1 MAPPTDPGQLAGS
14 LLRERLRIVLV
25 RPQHPGNV
33 GACARAMM
41 NMGLRQLTIVDPPVL
56 DMERA
61 RWMATSGRSILAG
74 ARFTATV
81 AEAVADCHWAVACT
95 ARSRRWRW
103 PVLSDR
109 ELAARAFEAGE
120 GRTAILFGQEDT
132 GLDNEAISHCQA
144 IVKISTDGAASL
156 NLAQAVL
163 LISSRLHDEAR
174 ARGWTSD
181 TPRRQ
186 GRRSGG
192 PTGSPPGPPP
202 AEPTAPLSR
211 QAEVVGLAL
220 DVLAATP
227 YMNGKTPDQVQ
238 VLLSSLLQRA
248 HPTQAELDI
257 LKGMLKKT
265 RWKLGSPRP

>member
-1 MAPPTDPGQLAGS
+1 MAAPGQRAGR
-14 LLRERLRIVLV
+14 LLREDLRIVLV

-56 DMERA
+56 DLERA

-74 ARFTATV
+74 ARFTASV

-109 ELAARAFEAGE
+109 ELAARAFDAGEAGE

-132 GLDNEAISHCQA
+132 GLDNEAIGHCQA
-144 IVKISTDGAASL
+144 IVTITTDGAASL

-163 LISSRLHDEAR
+163 LIGARLHDEAR
-174 ARGWTSD
+174 ARGWTGD
-181 TPRRQ
+181 TPRR
-186 GRRSGG
+186 
-192 PTGSPPGPPP
+192 
-202 AEPTAPLSR
+202 
-211 QAEVVGLAL
+211 
-220 DVLAATP
+220 
-227 YMNGKTPDQVQ
+227 
-238 VLLSSLLQRA
+238 
-248 HPTQAELDI
+248 
-257 LKGMLKKT
+257 
-265 RWKLGSPRP
+265 RW